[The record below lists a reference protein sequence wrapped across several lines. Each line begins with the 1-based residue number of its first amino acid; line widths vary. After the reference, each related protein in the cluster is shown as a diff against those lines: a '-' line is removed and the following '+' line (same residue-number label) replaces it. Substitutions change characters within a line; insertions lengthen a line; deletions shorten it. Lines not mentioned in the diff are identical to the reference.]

1 MADTVTMSLKSY
13 NELKELNSQLLQ
25 ENAELDHALKEAQ
38 ESDGLKVIVRDV
50 KHYIK
55 PDFALICKEVR
66 VETDTNVVGFDDV
79 RKEVEDYYKTSIKD
93 LQQELKDA
101 QDKID
106 KEVELRLSKSEEII
120 RLKNRNLWQ
129 RILNK

>member
-13 NELKELNSQLLQ
+13 NEMKEMNSQLLQ
-25 ENAELDHALKEAQ
+25 ENVALDKALKEAQ
-38 ESDGLKVIVRDV
+38 ESDGLKVIVRNV
-50 KHYIK
+50 NHYIK

-93 LQQELKDA
+93 LKQELKDA
-101 QDKID
+101 HDKID

>member
-13 NELKELNSQLLQ
+13 NELKEMNSQLLQ
-25 ENAELDHALKEAQ
+25 ENASLDKALKEAQ

-50 KHYIK
+50 NHYIK

-93 LQQELKDA
+93 LKQELKDA
-101 QDKID
+101 HDKID

>member
-25 ENAELDHALKEAQ
+25 ENAALDKALKEAQ

-50 KHYIK
+50 NHYIK

>member
-13 NELKELNSQLLQ
+13 NELKEMNSQLLQ
-25 ENAELDHALKEAQ
+25 ENVALDKALKEAQ

-50 KHYIK
+50 NHYIK

-93 LQQELKDA
+93 LKQELKDA
-101 QDKID
+101 HDKID

>member
-13 NELKELNSQLLQ
+13 NEMKEMNSQLLQ
-25 ENAELDHALKEAQ
+25 ENAALDKALKEAQ

-50 KHYIK
+50 NHYIK

-93 LQQELKDA
+93 LKQELKDA
-101 QDKID
+101 HDKID

-129 RILNK
+129 RILNE

>member
-13 NELKELNSQLLQ
+13 NELKEMNSQLLQ
-25 ENAELDHALKEAQ
+25 ENAALDKALKEAQ

-50 KHYIK
+50 NHYIK
-55 PDFALICKEVR
+55 PDFALVCKEVR

-93 LQQELKDA
+93 LKQELKDA
-101 QDKID
+101 HDKID

>member
-38 ESDGLKVIVRDV
+38 ESDGLKVIVRNV
-50 KHYIK
+50 EHYIK
-55 PDFALICKEVR
+55 PDLEVR

-79 RKEVEDYYKTSIKD
+79 RKDVEDYYKTSIKD

>member
-13 NELKELNSQLLQ
+13 NEMKEMNSQLLQ
-25 ENAELDHALKEAQ
+25 ENAALDKALKEAQ
-38 ESDGLKVIVRDV
+38 ESDGLKVIVRNV
-50 KHYIK
+50 EHYIK
-55 PDFALICKEVR
+55 PDLALICKEVR

-93 LQQELKDA
+93 LKQELKDA

>member
-13 NELKELNSQLLQ
+13 NDLKELNSQLLQ
-25 ENAELDHALKEAQ
+25 ENAALDKALKEAQ

-50 KHYIK
+50 NHYIK

-93 LQQELKDA
+93 LKQELKDA
-101 QDKID
+101 HDKID

>member
-13 NELKELNSQLLQ
+13 NELKELNSQLLR

>member
-13 NELKELNSQLLQ
+13 NELKEMNSQLLQ
-25 ENAELDHALKEAQ
+25 ENAALDKALKEAQ

-50 KHYIK
+50 SHYIK

>member
-13 NELKELNSQLLQ
+13 NELKELNSQLLR

-38 ESDGLKVIVRDV
+38 ESDGLKVIVRNV
-50 KHYIK
+50 EHYIK

-106 KEVELRLSKSEEII
+106 KEVELRLSKSEETI

>member
-1 MADTVTMSLKSY
+1 MADTVTMSLKYY
-13 NELKELNSQLLQ
+13 NELKKLNSQLLR

-38 ESDGLKVIVRDV
+38 ESDGLKVIVRNV
-50 KHYIK
+50 EHYIK

-93 LQQELKDA
+93 LKQELKDA
-101 QDKID
+101 HDKID